1 MVKAD
6 CICYGDGKKEKNKW
20 LLPLVTRVVVN
31 LSLELVVLVE
41 KENIKLEKG
50 DVLKEEKP
58 KECVEKEEKLEE
70 RENNFFIVSIYNVRF
85 RSF

>member
-1 MVKAD
+1 MVME
-6 CICYGDGKKEKNKW
+6 KKEKNKW